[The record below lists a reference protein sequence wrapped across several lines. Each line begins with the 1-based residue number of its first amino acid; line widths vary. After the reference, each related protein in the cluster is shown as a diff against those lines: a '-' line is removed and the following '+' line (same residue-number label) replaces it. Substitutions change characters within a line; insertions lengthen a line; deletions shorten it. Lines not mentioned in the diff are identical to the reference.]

1 VTPTADR
8 DRRPR
13 PRPPTAT
20 ATADRDRDRDRDPDR
35 DPDLEPE
42 AGYHRTRRDFPL
54 ADAQLSTQPGAPGG
68 ALTPEDEALMAEE
81 VDIDVDLRRWILQL
95 YRALDRADHYQLLGV
110 DRAADKKTIKRA
122 YFDLAAKLHPD
133 KYFRKRLGS
142 FKARMEAVFG
152 RITLAQDT
160 LTNADK
166 RAEYDAY
173 VEERRRSRGIEEL
186 LADAMAEV
194 KRAEEIAEREARAAE
209 SNPSQ
214 PAMKAPAASGPPEAP
229 KPSAVEISAAA
240 RRDALARRLLG
251 GNRPPSRPSQ
261 PPVQRPPS
269 NPSTPSTADAMDA
282 LRRRYEDRRSQARA
296 VQARK
301 YLAAGEEALAKGD
314 AVSAANAFRVAASL
328 LPQDEQ
334 IMKRASETQGRAD
347 ELLADTYAKQ
357 AVYEEKMGQWAE
369 ASRSWQRVC
378 KGRPKDARAHDR
390 AANAIVKAGGDLH
403 EAARVAQQAIAIAP
417 DHTAFRVTLAN
428 VYLAAGL
435 ALNARRELET
445 AAQRAPHDDTIQA
458 MLKRVAK
465 A

>member
-1 VTPTADR
+1 
-8 DRRPR
+8 
-13 PRPPTAT
+13 
-20 ATADRDRDRDRDPDR
+20 
-35 DPDLEPE
+35 
-42 AGYHRTRRDFPL
+42 
-54 ADAQLSTQPGAPGG
+54 
-68 ALTPEDEALMAEE
+68 LTPEDEALMAEE
-81 VDIDVDLRRWILQL
+81 VDIEVDLRRWILQL
-95 YRALDRADHYQLLGV
+95 YRGLDRADHYQLLGV
-110 DRAADKKTIKRA
+110 DRAADKKVIKRA

-133 KYFRKRLGS
+133 KYFRKKLGS

-160 LTNADK
+160 LTNADR

-173 VEERRRSRGIEEL
+173 VEEQRRSRSMEEL

-194 KRAEEIAEREARAAE
+194 KRAEEIAEREARAAD

-214 PAMKAPAASGPPEAP
+214 PAMKAPSSGAPEAP
-229 KPSAVEISAAA
+229 KPSAIEVSAAA
-240 RRDALARRLLG
+240 RRDALAKRLLG
-251 GNRPPSRPSQ
+251 GRAPSRPSQ
-261 PPVQRPPS
+261 PPVRPTSNPS

-282 LRRRYEDRRSQARA
+282 LRRRYEDRKSQARA
-296 VQARK
+296 AQGRK
-301 YLAAGEEALAKGD
+301 YLASAEEALAKGD
-314 AVSAANAFRVAASL
+314 AVSAANAFRVAATL

-334 IMKRASETQGRAD
+334 IQKRASETQDRAD
-347 ELLADTYAKQ
+347 QLLADTYVKQ
-357 AVYEEKMGQWAE
+357 AVYEEKMGQWPE

-378 KGRPKDARAHDR
+378 KGRPKDAKARDR
-390 AANAIVKAGGDLH
+390 AANAMVKAGGDLH
-403 EAARVAQQAIAIAP
+403 EAARLAQQAIAIAP

-458 MLKRVAK
+458 MLKRAAK

>member
-1 VTPTADR
+1 
-8 DRRPR
+8 
-13 PRPPTAT
+13 
-20 ATADRDRDRDRDPDR
+20 
-35 DPDLEPE
+35 
-42 AGYHRTRRDFPL
+42 
-54 ADAQLSTQPGAPGG
+54 
-68 ALTPEDEALMAEE
+68 MAEE
-81 VDIDVDLRRWILQL
+81 VDIEVDLRRWILQL

-110 DRAADKKTIKRA
+110 DRAADKKSIKRA

-133 KYFRKRLGS
+133 KYFRKKLGS
-142 FKARMEAVFG
+142 FKVRMETVFG

-173 VEERRRSRGIEEL
+173 VEEQRRSRGIEEL

-194 KRAEEIAEREARAAE
+194 KRAEEIAEREARAAD

-214 PAMKAPAASGPPEAP
+214 PAMKAPSSGAPEAP
-229 KPSAVEISAAA
+229 KPSTIEVSAAA

-251 GNRPPSRPSQ
+251 GRAPSRPSQ
-261 PPVQRPPS
+261 PPVRPSSNPS
-269 NPSTPSTADAMDA
+269 NPSTPSTPSTANAMDA
-282 LRRRYEDRRSQARA
+282 LRRRYEDRKSLARA
-296 VQARK
+296 AQARK

-314 AVSAANAFRVAASL
+314 AVSAANAFRVASSL

-334 IMKRASETQGRAD
+334 MQKRASETQDRAD
-347 ELLADTYAKQ
+347 QLLADTYLKQ
-357 AVYEEKMGQWAE
+357 AVYEEKMGQWPE

-378 KGRPKDARAHDR
+378 KGRPKDAKARDR
-390 AANAIVKAGGDLH
+390 AANAMVKAGGDLH
-403 EAARVAQQAIAIAP
+403 EAARLAQEAIAMAP
-417 DHTAFRVTLAN
+417 DHTAYRVTLAN

-458 MLKRVAK
+458 MLKRVAR

>member
-1 VTPTADR
+1 M
-8 DRRPR
+8 
-13 PRPPTAT
+13 
-20 ATADRDRDRDRDPDR
+20 
-35 DPDLEPE
+35 
-42 AGYHRTRRDFPL
+42 
-54 ADAQLSTQPGAPGG
+54 QLSTQPGAPGD
-68 ALTPEDEALMAEE
+68 ALTPEDEALLAEE
-81 VDIDVDLRRWILQL
+81 VDIEVDLRRWILQL
-95 YRALDRADHYQLLGV
+95 YRALDRTDHYRLLGV
-110 DRAADKKTIKRA
+110 ERAADKKAIKRA
-122 YFDLAAKLHPD
+122 YFELAAKLHPD
-133 KYFRKRLGS
+133 KYFRKKLGS
-142 FKARMEAVFG
+142 FKPRMEAVFG

-173 VEERRRSRGIEEL
+173 VEEQRRSRGIEEL

-214 PAMKAPAASGPPEAP
+214 SAMKAPAASGPAEAP
-229 KPSAVEISAAA
+229 KPSAVEVSAAA

-251 GNRPPSRPSQ
+251 GNRSPSRPSQ
-261 PPVQRPPS
+261 PPVRPTS

-282 LRRRYEDRRSQARA
+282 LRRRYEDRKSHARA
-296 VQARK
+296 AQARK
-301 YLAAGEEALAKGD
+301 YLASGEEALAKGD

-334 IMKRASETQGRAD
+334 IQKRASETQGRAD
-347 ELLADTYAKQ
+347 EILADTYLKQ
-357 AVYEEKMGQWAE
+357 AVYEEKMGQWPE

-378 KGRPKDARAHDR
+378 KGRPKDARARDR
-390 AANAIVKAGGDLH
+390 GANAIVKAGGDLH
-403 EAARVAQQAIAIAP
+403 EAARLAQEAIAIAP
-417 DHTAFRVTLAN
+417 DNTAFRVTLAN

-435 ALNARRELET
+435 ALSARRELET

>member
-1 VTPTADR
+1 
-8 DRRPR
+8 
-13 PRPPTAT
+13 
-20 ATADRDRDRDRDPDR
+20 
-35 DPDLEPE
+35 
-42 AGYHRTRRDFPL
+42 
-54 ADAQLSTQPGAPGG
+54 
-68 ALTPEDEALMAEE
+68 LTSEDEALMAEE
-81 VDIDVDLRRWILQL
+81 IDIEVDLRRWILQL
-95 YRALDRADHYQLLGV
+95 YHALDRSDHYQLLGV
-110 DRAADKKTIKRA
+110 DRAADKKVIKRA

-142 FKARMEAVFG
+142 FKVRMEAVFG

-160 LTNADK
+160 LTNAET

-173 VEERRRSRGIEEL
+173 VEEQRRSRGIEEL

-194 KRAEEIAEREARAAE
+194 RRAEEIAEREARAAE
-209 SNPSQ
+209 SSPSQ
-214 PAMKAPAASGPPEAP
+214 PAMKPAPTSGPTEAP
-229 KPSAVEISAAA
+229 KPSAVDVSAAA

-251 GNRPPSRPSQ
+251 GAGRPPSRPSQ
-261 PPVQRPPS
+261 PSIQRPPS
-269 NPSTPSTADAMDA
+269 NPSTPSAADAMDA
-282 LRRRYEDRRSQARA
+282 LRRRYEDRRMQARA
-296 VQARK
+296 AQSRK

-334 IMKRASETQGRAD
+334 VQKRANETQGRAD

-378 KGRPKDARAHDR
+378 RGRPKDAKACDR
-390 AANAIVKAGGDLH
+390 AANALVKGEGDLH
-403 EAARVAQQAIAIAP
+403 EAARLAQQAIAIAP
-417 DHTAFRVTLAN
+417 DTTSFRVTLAN

-445 AAQRAPHDDTIQA
+445 AAQRAPHDGTIQA

>member
-1 VTPTADR
+1 
-8 DRRPR
+8 
-13 PRPPTAT
+13 
-20 ATADRDRDRDRDPDR
+20 
-35 DPDLEPE
+35 
-42 AGYHRTRRDFPL
+42 
-54 ADAQLSTQPGAPGG
+54 
-68 ALTPEDEALMAEE
+68 MAEE
-81 VDIDVDLRRWILQL
+81 VDIEVDLRRRILQL
-95 YRALDRADHYQLLGV
+95 YRALDRTDHYRLLGV

-173 VEERRRSRGIEEL
+173 VEEQRRSRGIEEL

-194 KRAEEIAEREARAAE
+194 KRAEETAEREARAAE

-229 KPSAVEISAAA
+229 KPSTIEVSAAA

-251 GNRPPSRPSQ
+251 GNRPASRPSQ
-261 PPVQRPPS
+261 PPVQRSPS
-269 NPSTPSTADAMDA
+269 IPSTADAMDA
-282 LRRRYEDRRSQARA
+282 LRRRYEDRKSQARA
-296 VQARK
+296 AQARK
-301 YLAAGEEALAKGD
+301 YLAAGEEALAKND

-328 LPQDEQ
+328 LPQDEEIQ
-334 IMKRASETQGRAD
+334 KRSAETQSRAD
-347 ELLADTYAKQ
+347 AMLADTYAKQ
-357 AVYEEKMGQWAE
+357 AIYEEKMGQWAE

-378 KGRPKDARAHDR
+378 KGRPKDAKAHDR
-390 AANAIVKAGGDLH
+390 AANAIVKAGGDSH
-403 EAARVAQQAIAIAP
+403 EAARLAQQAIALAP